1 MTDADGVHALG
12 VEYRGLEPQK
22 GWRVGRT
29 DRAVEDAKG
38 HAETAARHARPW
50 VRVMA
55 RFGYVA
61 KGVVYATIGL
71 LAMLETLGMG
81 GKTASPDG
89 AMQSI
94 GTQPLGGLLLVLLSV
109 GLFGYAAWKVVQGV
123 MDPDDRGA
131 DAHGVVR
138 RVAYVGSGAIHGL
151 LAFTAAQS
159 VFGAEDSSEDAMAAS
174 AMAYQPPVG
183 RILVAVVGV
192 VVISVG
198 LYQLY
203 AAYKAKFRGELAL
216 GRMGEAREVWT
227 TLLGRIGTAARA
239 LAIGA
244 AGAFLILAAYQS
256 DPKET
261 RGLGGALETIQHQPL
276 GSYMLGAM
284 AAGLVLYGAFMFL
297 VARYRYIDTS

>member
-1 MTDADGVHALG
+1 VARAGG
-12 VEYRGLEPQK
+12 RVEG
-22 GWRVGRT
+22 
-29 DRAVEDAKG
+29 AKDQ
-38 HAETAARHARPW
+38 AEVAARHARPW

-55 RFGYVA
+55 RLGYVA
-61 KGVVYATIGL
+61 KGVVYATIGV
-71 LAMLETLGMG
+71 LAMLEALGMG

-94 GTQPLGGLLLVLLSV
+94 GSQPLGGLLLVLLSV
-109 GLFGYAAWKVVQGV
+109 GLAGYALWKVVQGV
-123 MDPDDRGA
+123 MDPDDRGS

-151 LAFTAAQS
+151 LSYTAAQS

-192 VVISVG
+192 AVIGVG

-203 AAYKAKFRGELAL
+203 AAYEAKFRGELAL

-256 DPKET
+256 DPEET

-284 AAGLVLYGAFMFL
+284 AVGLILYGAFMFL

>member
-1 MTDADGVHALG
+1 
-12 VEYRGLEPQK
+12 
-22 GWRVGRT
+22 VGRT
-29 DRAVEDAKG
+29 DQAVEDAKG
-38 HAETAARHARPW
+38 HAEEAAQHTRPW
-50 VRVMA
+50 VEAMA

-71 LAMLETLGMG
+71 LAMMEALGMG

-94 GTQPLGGLLLVLLSV
+94 GARPLGGLLLVLLSA
-109 GLFGYAAWKVVQGV
+109 GLAGYALWKVVQGV
-123 MDPDDRGA
+123 MDPDDRGS
-131 DAHGVVR
+131 DLHGAVR

-151 LAFTAAQS
+151 LAYTAAQS

-183 RILVAVVGV
+183 RILVSVVGV
-192 VVISVG
+192 AVICVG

-203 AAYKAKFRGELAL
+203 AAYKASFRGELAL
-216 GRMGEAREVWT
+216 GRMGEAKEMWT

-239 LAIGA
+239 VAIGA

-256 DPKET
+256 DPQET

-276 GSYMLGAM
+276 GSYMLGVI
-284 AAGLVLYGAFMFL
+284 AAGLVLYGGFMFL

>member
-1 MTDADGVHALG
+1 M
-12 VEYRGLEPQK
+12 
-22 GWRVGRT
+22 GRT

-55 RFGYVA
+55 RLGYVA

-71 LAMLETLGMG
+71 LAMLEALGMG

-89 AMQSI
+89 AMRSI
-94 GTQPLGGLLLVLLSV
+94 GSQPFGGLLLVLLSV

-123 MDPDDRGA
+123 MDPDDRGS

-138 RVAYVGSGAIHGL
+138 RVCYVGSGAIHGL

-174 AMAYQPPVG
+174 AMAYQPPIG

-192 VVISVG
+192 IVIGVG

-203 AAYKAKFRGELAL
+203 AAYNAKFRGELAL
-216 GRMGEAREVWT
+216 GRMGGAREVWT

-239 LAIGA
+239 VAIGA
-244 AGAFLILAAYQS
+244 AGAFLLLAAYQS

-261 RGLGGALETIQHQPL
+261 RGLGGALETIQDQPL
-276 GSYMLGAM
+276 GSYMLGVI

-297 VARYRYIDTS
+297 VAHYRYIDTS

>member
-1 MTDADGVHALG
+1 
-12 VEYRGLEPQK
+12 
-22 GWRVGRT
+22 
-29 DRAVEDAKG
+29 
-38 HAETAARHARPW
+38 
-50 VRVMA
+50 MA

-71 LAMLETLGMG
+71 LAMLEALGMG

-123 MDPDDRGA
+123 MDPDDRGS

-183 RILVAVVGV
+183 RIVVAVVGV

-284 AAGLVLYGAFMFL
+284 AVGLVLYGAFMFL

>member
-1 MTDADGVHALG
+1 M
-12 VEYRGLEPQK
+12 
-22 GWRVGRT
+22 GRT

-55 RFGYVA
+55 RLGYVA

-94 GTQPLGGLLLVLLSV
+94 GSQPFGGLLLVLLSV

-123 MDPDDRGA
+123 MDPDDRGT

-138 RVAYVGSGAIHGL
+138 RVCYVGSGAIHGL
-151 LAFTAAQS
+151 LAYTAAQS

-183 RILVAVVGV
+183 RILVAVVAV
-192 VVISVG
+192 AVIAVG

-216 GRMGEAREVWT
+216 GRMGGAKEVWT
-227 TLLGRIGTAARA
+227 TLLGRVGTAARA

-244 AGAFLILAAYQS
+244 AGAFLLLAAYQS

-261 RGLGGALETIQHQPL
+261 RGLGGALETIQQQPL
-276 GSYMLGAM
+276 GSYMLGVVAV
-284 AAGLVLYGAFMFL
+284 GLILYGLFMFL